1 MVNEELEKSFRK
13 AVAIVNGYNNP
24 FPADLLL
31 KLYAYYRVAN
41 QDYSHPGSRTPL
53 INAFKANALIQA
65 RNVTPDEAKRAY
77 IDLVNSEINKL

>member
-13 AVAIVNGYNNP
+13 AVAIVNGYNKP

-53 INAFKANALIQA
+53 INGFKANALIQA

>member
-1 MVNEELEKSFRK
+1 MANEELENSFRE
-13 AVAIVNGYNNP
+13 AVSIVNGYTKP
-24 FPADLLL
+24 FPADILL

-53 INAFKANALIQA
+53 INGFKANALIQA
-65 RNVTPDEAKRAY
+65 RNVSPDEAKRAY

>member
-41 QDYSHPGSRTPL
+41 QDYSHPGRRTPL

>member
-53 INAFKANALIQA
+53 INAFKANAVIQA
-65 RNVTPDEAKRAY
+65 RNVTPDEAIRAY